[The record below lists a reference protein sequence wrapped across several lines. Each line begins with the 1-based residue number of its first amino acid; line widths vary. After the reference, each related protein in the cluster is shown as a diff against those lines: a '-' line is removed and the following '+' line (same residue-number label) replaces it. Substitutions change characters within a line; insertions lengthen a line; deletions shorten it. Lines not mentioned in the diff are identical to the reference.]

1 MIYYLVVA
9 AIILFDQLIKYLVF
23 SNMNVGQSLPVIG
36 DIRIRARPSA
46 CGNSN
51 GLY

>member
-36 DIRIRARPSA
+36 DRIRARPSA